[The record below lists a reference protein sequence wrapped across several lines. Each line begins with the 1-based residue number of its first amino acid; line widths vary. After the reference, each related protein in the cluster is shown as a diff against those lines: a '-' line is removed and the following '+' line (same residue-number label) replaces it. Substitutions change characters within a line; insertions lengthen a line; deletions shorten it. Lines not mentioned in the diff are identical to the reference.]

1 MYPEVSEEIIRTRP
15 QIQTLRNRNTDVSM
29 SDRVYLARYPEP
41 SGVSRIRDALLYF
54 TRILTKTSGEYVKYI
69 SGYVEERF
77 DRIPPKSDRNNYAA
91 KTAAKANAP

>member
-29 SDRVYLARYPEP
+29 SDRVYLARYPQ
-41 SGVSRIRDALLYF
+41 VSAAIRDALLYF
-54 TRILTKTSGEYVKYI
+54 TRIHLTKTSGIRQDI